1 MNAHFIDLDIVLKTE
16 AKPWIIDKDNPNIPL
31 MKLSIDDFNLFKSGI
46 LKSQGNRISFNG
58 KNFWLSNEFINKLKV
73 KCKRNTSDI
82 SNLGISMQE
91 FLNPD
96 IGENLKFDLNLSI
109 FNPIINTN
117 DHIYIICSKNSK
129 SNFEKQIEKF
139 EEKLKEIG
147 LVVENYYFISETFY
161 NRNDDELAYTKSKL
175 ILQHLLG
182 LKTDGDKFTNT
193 EITNYNQITFYDDN
207 PKSVQ
212 MVKDINK
219 VLENLLIN
227 TEKDIKLLIKDK
239 IRSDDNFILIKEY
252 THNKSNKFREYNVQ
266 LHYSN
271 VIKNF
276 EGFMIFES
284 NSGVSKGEIRKI
296 ADRLLDNLGRDVG
309 FYNIAKSRN
318 NKEDIDYWLPRAISS
333 LKEVEESDIDW
344 EKDVVRSVREKKKSL
359 YEICKMHN
367 LI

>member
-73 KCKRNTSDI
+73 KCKRNKSDI

-139 EEKLKEIG
+139 
-147 LVVENYYFISETFY
+147 
-161 NRNDDELAYTKSKL
+161 
-175 ILQHLLG
+175 
-182 LKTDGDKFTNT
+182 
-193 EITNYNQITFYDDN
+193 
-207 PKSVQ
+207 
-212 MVKDINK
+212 
-219 VLENLLIN
+219 
-227 TEKDIKLLIKDK
+227 
-239 IRSDDNFILIKEY
+239 
-252 THNKSNKFREYNVQ
+252 
-266 LHYSN
+266 
-271 VIKNF
+271 
-276 EGFMIFES
+276 
-284 NSGVSKGEIRKI
+284 
-296 ADRLLDNLGRDVG
+296 
-309 FYNIAKSRN
+309 
-318 NKEDIDYWLPRAISS
+318 
-333 LKEVEESDIDW
+333 
-344 EKDVVRSVREKKKSL
+344 
-359 YEICKMHN
+359 
-367 LI
+367 

>member
-1 MNAHFIDLDIVLKTE
+1 
-16 AKPWIIDKDNPNIPL
+16 
-31 MKLSIDDFNLFKSGI
+31 MK
-46 LKSQGNRISFNG
+46 
-58 KNFWLSNEFINKLKV
+58 
-73 KCKRNTSDI
+73 
-82 SNLGISMQE
+82 
-91 FLNPD
+91 
-96 IGENLKFDLNLSI
+96 
-109 FNPIINTN
+109 
-117 DHIYIICSKNSK
+117 
-129 SNFEKQIEKF
+129 
-139 EEKLKEIG
+139 
-147 LVVENYYFISETFY
+147 SETQ
-161 NRNDDELAYTKSKL
+161 SS
-175 ILQHLLG
+175 
-182 LKTDGDKFTNT
+182 
-193 EITNYNQITFYDDN
+193 DDN

-227 TEKDIKLLIKDK
+227 TEKDIKLVIKDK
-239 IRSDDNFILIKEY
+239 IKSDDNFILIKEY